1 MLQLF
6 SPFMLNE
13 ASSVNG
19 GTDRFTKEYL
29 ISEPVFTALYFLLI
43 NMLKSRQYES
53 FKVIAPLLDGIKC
66 TYSDNRLCNRAL
78 NTLVRSAPTNSS
90 CSTRRFVFACCLHSK
105 LFASMRGVGQEQN
118 CHEKVCG
125 VFLGWFCRAGEVDES
140 ATEDQAACDAWRVRD
155 YGHVHWIRVGVL
167 IIIDA

>member
-43 NMLKSRQYES
+43 NTLKSRQYEA

-66 TYSDNRLCNRAL
+66 SYKTILAIRTNQSC
-78 NTLVRSAPTNSS
+78 RSVATNSPS
-90 CSTRRFVFACCLHSK
+90 
-105 LFASMRGVGQEQN
+105 
-118 CHEKVCG
+118 
-125 VFLGWFCRAGEVDES
+125 
-140 ATEDQAACDAWRVRD
+140 
-155 YGHVHWIRVGVL
+155 
-167 IIIDA
+167 